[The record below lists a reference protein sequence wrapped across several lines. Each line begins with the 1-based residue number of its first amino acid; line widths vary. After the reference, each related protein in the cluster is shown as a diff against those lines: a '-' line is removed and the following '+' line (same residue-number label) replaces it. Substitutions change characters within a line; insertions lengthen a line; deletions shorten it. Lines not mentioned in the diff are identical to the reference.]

1 MWFHYKAVRT
11 GGEVYEADIEVSSKE
26 ELFKQLKERG
36 EELVFADEIS
46 GVGWFA
52 KLKSIQIGGVK
63 QDARI
68 MFARN
73 MAAML
78 EAGLPISRALN
89 VIEKQTKKGKFK
101 EVVATMHAD
110 INVGKAFSDALDDH
124 PKVFSPLFVA
134 MVRAGEESGTMVEA
148 LKQVA
153 DQTEN
158 AYKLKKKVKGA
169 MLYPSIIISA
179 MIIIAVLMLIFVVPT
194 LTQTFKDLNVDLPM
208 STQIVIFISDFMKN
222 HIILFLGG
230 IAAIIFGI
238 IAASRTSKGKR
249 FLDWIILRIPIVGY
263 IVREVNIARTSSTLS
278 SLLGSGVEI
287 VRSIEIT
294 KEVVQNSYYREAM
307 EDVKS
312 SVQKGG
318 QISTV
323 LKEYPFLFPPL
334 MSEMASV
341 GEETGK
347 VSELFARVGEF
358 YQSDVEEKT
367 KNLSTIIEPVL
378 MVIIGAA
385 VGFFAISMISP
396 MYSLTSSI

>member
-1 MWFHYKAVRT
+1 
-11 GGEVYEADIEVSSKE
+11 
-26 ELFKQLKERG
+26 
-36 EELVFADEIS
+36 IS
-46 GVGWFA
+46 GVGWVA
-52 KLKSIQIGGVK
+52 KLKSIQIGGIK
-63 QDARI
+63 QDERI

-89 VIEKQTKKGKFK
+89 VIEKQTQKGKFK

-194 LTQTFKDLNVDLPM
+194 LTQTFKDLNVDLHM
-208 STQIVIFISDFMKN
+208 YNQIVIFISDFMKN

-278 SLLGSGVEI
+278 SL
-287 VRSIEIT
+287 
-294 KEVVQNSYYREAM
+294 
-307 EDVKS
+307 
-312 SVQKGG
+312 
-318 QISTV
+318 
-323 LKEYPFLFPPL
+323 
-334 MSEMASV
+334 
-341 GEETGK
+341 
-347 VSELFARVGEF
+347 
-358 YQSDVEEKT
+358 
-367 KNLSTIIEPVL
+367 
-378 MVIIGAA
+378 
-385 VGFFAISMISP
+385 
-396 MYSLTSSI
+396 